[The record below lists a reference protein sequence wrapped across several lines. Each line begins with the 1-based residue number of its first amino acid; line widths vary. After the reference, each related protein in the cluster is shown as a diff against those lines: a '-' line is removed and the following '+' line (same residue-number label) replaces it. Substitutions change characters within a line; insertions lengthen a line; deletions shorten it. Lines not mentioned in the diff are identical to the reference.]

1 VGAGGIRGVFAALCA
16 AGVLAACVEADVP
29 PALVAPVAAPARIQP
44 APAPLTT
51 TVPAAAPEAPAP
63 APPAPT
69 YLPPGVHEQQVE
81 VDGHIRRWLT
91 VVPPGANGTVPP
103 GANGTVPPD
112 AGGTV
117 PPDAN
122 GTVPPDANGTVPPD
136 AGGTVPTGIVIALHG
151 VGGRGA
157 DMRSIGLEPL
167 AAAQRV
173 VVAYP
178 DALGG
183 AWNDGRPGADPVL
196 PGAAVDDIRFL
207 RLLIEQTAA
216 ATGAG
221 GGRVA
226 VVGFSNGA
234 VMAGRVACDLADGV
248 AAVALVAGTAGQG
261 FERSCRPAAPLAVLV
276 VAGSGDRIVPYAGGR
291 VPDWGVRKRG
301 FVAGVDDFV
310 AFWRAQSGC
319 ASSQPVPAGVGVSA
333 VRGVDCRAGAGVVRY
348 RVNGGGHE
356 WFRPPALDTT
366 SVIWDFL
373 ARRFSAAT

>member
-1 VGAGGIRGVFAALCA
+1 MGAGGIRGVFAALCA

-81 VDGHIRRWLT
+81 LDGHIRRWLT
-91 VVPPGANGTVPP
+91 V
-103 GANGTVPPD
+103 VPPD

-122 GTVPPDANGTVPPD
+122 GAVPPD

-207 RLLIEQTAA
+207 RLLIAQTAA